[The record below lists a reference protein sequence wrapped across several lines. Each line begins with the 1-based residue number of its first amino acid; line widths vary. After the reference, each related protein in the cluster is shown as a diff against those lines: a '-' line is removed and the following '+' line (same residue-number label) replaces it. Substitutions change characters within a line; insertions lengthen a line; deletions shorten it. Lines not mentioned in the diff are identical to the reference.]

1 MREDNKMKEI
11 SKFLFN
17 SFLVNCLIPN
27 LEKFNEVEDKI
38 ITNFLPTFCFKD
50 AAHKIQQ
57 QENLERIE
65 KETFVHPDS
74 SSSAP
79 SQANIYQNS
88 NNLHNPSNNNEF
100 LQRKKTRGGSR
111 TATRGNTSNKKKDR
125 LEDTNA
131 NTPAYEIKN
140 SGETVG
146 VKLICDTPN
155 DDLRR
160 YFSKTVNIH

>member
-1 MREDNKMKEI
+1 MRTTK
-11 SKFLFN
+11 SKKSVNL
-17 SFLVNCLIPN
+17 SLTLFLVNCLIPN

-65 KETFVHPDS
+65 KETFIQADL
-74 SSSAP
+74 P
-79 SQANIYQNS
+79 STSTQPNIYQHS
-88 NNLHNPSNNNEF
+88 NNLQNPSNNNDF

-111 TATRGNTSNKKKDR
+111 TATRGTASNKKKDR
-125 LEDTNA
+125 VEDTDA
-131 NTPAYEIKN
+131 NTPAHEIKN